1 MGTAHFLS
9 VVAAVG
15 SLVLAPRTSVAQDA
29 APADAERLVLVELF
43 TSQGCNLCPEAE
55 QLLGTLA
62 ERNPR
67 IVPIAFHVD
76 YFNDPWPDPYSAK
89 LHSERQMAYHRVYTK
104 PKPPEYGLYYTPML
118 MIDGAQSV
126 NGRDRA
132 AAETAIKQALWRKP
146 AVTLRAS
153 LQIKESPV
161 TGELEVRVAA
171 RSPRAEGRKLLIGA
185 VLRDDGLTNRVLSG
199 ENANQLLVARFPA
212 RKTLLEHLT
221 LEGPAEK
228 TLQFAFP
235 LDPVWSTNQL
245 RLAVFAQ
252 DDQSG
257 VVHQALDLPW
267 RATGPSRAA
276 ESR

>member
-1 MGTAHFLS
+1 MRMRTLR
-9 VVAAVG
+9 
-15 SLVLAPRTSVAQDA
+15 LRLATVWLLRLGLLTGVAQEP
-29 APADAERLVLVELF
+29 APPETERFVLVELF
-43 TSQGCNLCPEAE
+43 TSQGCDLCPEAE

-62 ERNPR
+62 DRNPR
-67 IVPIAFHVD
+67 VVPIAFHVD

-89 LHSERQMAYHRVYTK
+89 LHSERQRAYHNVYTK
-104 PKPPEYGLYYTPML
+104 PKPAQYGLYYTPML

-126 NGRDRA
+126 NGRDRS

-153 LQIKESPV
+153 LQIRESPA
-161 TGELEVRVAA
+161 TGELEVSVAS

-199 ENANQLLVARFPA
+199 ENVNKLLVARFPA
-212 RKTLLEHLT
+212 RKTLLDYLT
-221 LEGPAEK
+221 LEGPAEQSLRF
-228 TLQFAFP
+228 TFP
-235 LDPVWSTNQL
+235 LDPAWSTNKL

-257 VVHQALDLPW
+257 LVHQALELPW
-267 RATGPSRAA
+267 HSTAPRRSAN
-276 ESR
+276 